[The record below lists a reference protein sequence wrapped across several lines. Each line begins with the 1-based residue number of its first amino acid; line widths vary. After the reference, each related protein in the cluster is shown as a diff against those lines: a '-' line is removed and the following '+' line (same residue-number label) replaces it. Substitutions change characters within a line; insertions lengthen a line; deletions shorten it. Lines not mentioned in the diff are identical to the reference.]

1 MFKKIRTQLVVIF
14 SVTLLSSC
22 SFTFVYNHLDWWAG
36 WYLDDYVSL
45 DNDQQQAFDDAF
57 ERLHL
62 WHRKTQLIAYKTQV
76 EQLKDDVNNGI
87 NKEQLALHLTELKNH
102 WQIFRAQLKPDL
114 IALSQLLSAEQ
125 RQELDAN
132 IQQVNQERYQEYQD
146 EFYNQDTFEQEKWQK
161 ERCKELQASLKKWFG
176 KLTAAQKKQICQL
189 TSSYIPSFNYWYQY
203 RVNWQQAFSKLI
215 TPSTLQK
222 NFELQF
228 AELITNPEQFRD
240 AQYQQV
246 IDQNNQVFIDILSYA
261 FANMTDKQQQKFD
274 RRIDELIEDLE
285 ELAAD
290 D

>member
-1 MFKKIRTQLVVIF
+1 MFKKIKTQLVVIF
-14 SVTLLSSC
+14 SVALLSSC

-87 NKEQLALHLTELKNH
+87 NKEQLAFHLTELKNH
-102 WQIFRAQLKPDL
+102 WQVFRAQLKPDL

-125 RQELDAN
+125 RQELDTN
-132 IQQVNQERYQEYQD
+132 IQQMNQERYQEYQD
-146 EFYNQDTFEQEKWQK
+146 DYYNQDIFAQEKWQK
-161 ERCKELQASLKKWFG
+161 ERCKEQQASLKKWFG
-176 KLTAAQKKQICQL
+176 KLTTAQKTQICQL
-189 TSSYIPSFNYWYQY
+189 SSTYTPSFNYWYQY

-222 NFELQF
+222 DFELQF

-240 AQYQQV
+240 LQYQQV

-261 FANMTDKQQQKFD
+261 FANMTDKQQRTFD
-274 RRIDELIEDLE
+274 RRINELIEDLE
-285 ELAAD
+285 ELAAED
-290 D
+290 